1 MFSFIRTCTSFSFS
15 ITSDA
20 YRQYR
25 QLKSQQTSS
34 NGAINGTAHQ
44 LETTPNKHG
53 EEDEVFGP
61 ALNKPAKVRTVET
74 APAKSSEGRSVWRV
88 RRWTK
93 DRGYVTV
100 KCDGVKGGGGDSV
113 RGGGGGDVRDTGDD
127 IPSAVESIG
136 DEKEVNYLNCC
147 TV

>member
-1 MFSFIRTCTSFSFS
+1 MFSLIRICASFSFS

-44 LETTPNKHG
+44 LETTPNKHA

-61 ALNKPAKVRTVET
+61 ALNKPAKVGKVET
-74 APAKSSEGRSVWRV
+74 APAKTSEGRSVWRV

-100 KCDGVKGGGGDSV
+100 KSDGV

-136 DEKEVNYLNCC
+136 DEKEVN
-147 TV
+147 